1 MGSYSKWMMWEE
13 SPIIQ
18 SIFAPAIDVTNN
30 LGIETI
36 KQILGRT
43 IPDPSLALMH
53 SFSQYHVDPTAMGK
67 NPNDLTLI
75 AQYVFRAAGI
85 IPPIQGVHRD
95 SLGKI
100 LADRFKIQK
109 WSKWK
114 KLFGADYLFVLGL
127 LSQAERYYKYNP
139 TTWLSYQASFNDAL
153 FRTFQL
159 FLASKG
165 APGAI
170 PLSNP
175 LTGKLCDIGTLYNHG
190 GFKSVYPQMSINL
203 ALTNERRSQLPQIH
217 PYQKKTGGKAV
228 PLRKREQL
236 ILLDRM
242 RTVYNEIIQE
252 VTNLGI

>member
-1 MGSYSKWMMWEE
+1 MMWEE